1 MKEWRWRGMTKM
13 NNYLRGGDFGIVS
26 RHIQCRESKI
36 FNVLLERKFFILWCF
51 LHCDPYPSLKAKP
64 INRFTGW
71 WFLHQHQT
79 KFGFFVIISEPLVM
93 ILSMCMCMCMCIC
106 LCARERERESDR
118 KRQGDGDGKNE
129 IVLFINLEAVCLW
142 ALIF

>member
-1 MKEWRWRGMTKM
+1 MTKM
-13 NNYLRGGDFGIVS
+13 SNYLRRGAFGTVS
-26 RHIQCRESKI
+26 RHIQCRESKN
-36 FNVLLERKFFILWCF
+36 FNVLLERTFFILWCF
-51 LHCDPYPSLKAKP
+51 LHCDRYPSLKTKP

-79 KFGFFVIISEPLVM
+79 KYEFFVMISEPLVM
-93 ILSMCMCMCMCIC
+93 ILSMYMCMCIC
-106 LCARERERESDR
+106 LCARERERERGR

-142 ALIF
+142 ALIY